1 VAFRVRQE
9 KFEGPLETLLDLIE
23 KEKLSISEISLAR
36 VADEYLAHVRSL
48 SSPDPEELAEFMVVA
63 AQLMLIKSRSLLP
76 DLELSEEEEVSIDE
90 LRQRLIALEKIH
102 QAARE
107 LKRLERS
114 GQRLYSREAYLGMKP
129 VFYPPPGLVPGVLA
143 AGFAALVASLPKI
156 EELAE
161 EKLKRVMSLEEKIS
175 RIRVIL
181 QDAIERGFSEIIKG
195 AQEKIEVIL
204 SFLAVLELAKQKFI
218 ELKQDAAFGEIKVKR
233 L

>member
-1 VAFRVRQE
+1 
-9 KFEGPLETLLDLIE
+9 
-23 KEKLSISEISLAR
+23 
-36 VADEYLAHVRSL
+36 
-48 SSPDPEELAEFMVVA
+48 
-63 AQLMLIKSRSLLP
+63 
-76 DLELSEEEEVSIDE
+76 
-90 LRQRLIALEKIH
+90 
-102 QAARE
+102 
-107 LKRLERS
+107 
-114 GQRLYSREAYLGMKP
+114 
-129 VFYPPPGLVPGVLA
+129 
-143 AGFAALVASLPKI
+143 
-156 EELAE
+156 LAE